1 MLCLQPAC
9 AVDLSPLE
17 QIAVQEGGRKKPFLV
32 FAEESLLALTGKS
45 ALEIDDR
52 KMHAMD
58 LITSLWLTPDG
69 WDTKAIILVN
79 NKSLKGAIGLDTS
92 RKLFSHQEL
101 TSNRQLVALLSEAPS
116 LASGAPQSKV
126 DRFAQGSGRGRLA
139 NCGI

>member
-1 MLCLQPAC
+1 MIRWCLILMLRLQLAC

-58 LITSLWLTPDG
+58 LITSLWVTPDG

-79 NKSLKGAIGLDTS
+79 TVLEGSDWPGYVAKAVFASRAHLQQATS
-92 RKLFSHQEL
+92 RTTQ
-101 TSNRQLVALLSEAPS
+101 
-116 LASGAPQSKV
+116 
-126 DRFAQGSGRGRLA
+126 
-139 NCGI
+139 